1 MSAENSGYQ
10 PGSLPSLSPL
20 GGRGALSTTE
30 DHPGVPGR
38 EHLRVMED
46 HRDMSPA
53 LWWPCIPRG
62 RLWMAGVAAQASGY
76 KVCP

>member
-1 MSAENSGYQ
+1 MSAENSGHQ

-38 EHLRVMED
+38 EHL
-46 HRDMSPA
+46 SPA